1 MAQPL
6 MRHMFRCSYFWKVV
20 QVCSHFKNTI
30 NWFISEGILKGG
42 YSGGI
47 LIAVND
53 IKWITQMTFFNIIHV
68 HGVSTYFAYG
78 ILKITKCLICFFL
91 QLSALKW
98 IMLNI
103 STALSEFPLHL
114 FFWTVDICKKQTRQK
129 TMARPFFSTTQMK
142 IVVVV
147 TKKHKEVSV
156 KRNMAFILEGEI
168 RVIPLHKMAW

>member
-6 MRHMFRCSYFWKVV
+6 TRHMFRCSYFWKVV

-53 IKWITQMTFFNIIHV
+53 IKWITQVSIDFYQYHTWHIH
-68 HGVSTYFAYG
+68 F

-91 QLSALKW
+91 QLVALKW

-103 STALSEFPLHL
+103 STALSEFSLHL

-129 TMARPFFSTTQMK
+129 TMARPFLSTTRMK
-142 IVVVV
+142 IIVVV
-147 TKKHKEVSV
+147 TKNTEVSV